1 MKKWIV
7 QGSAPVS
14 IPTIHILSDSVGAT
28 GQGVARAA
36 AASFGVLS
44 PSIEVL
50 GNISSPTGMLA
61 DLEEHY
67 SFHCE

>member
-44 PSIEVL
+44 PSEIFL
-50 GNISSPTGMLA
+50 LQLA
-61 DLEEHY
+61 
-67 SFHCE
+67 CWQI